1 MVNTW
6 KIVGKVLFT
15 GDNKKHYLLT
25 NRITNCKTLV
35 DTGETDFNEALTKS
49 RLLNYSIFVNV

>member
-6 KIVGKVLFT
+6 KIVGKVMFD
-15 GDNKKHYLLT
+15 GNNKKHYLLT
-25 NRITNCKTLV
+25 NNTNYKILV
-35 DTGETDFNEALTKS
+35 DTGKTDFNEALTKS